1 MKNSIIFTL
10 IASFFIATPVFAGNI
25 AAGKELVAK
34 NNCNSCH
41 GPDLKQ
47 PIAPVYPKIAGQHE
61 DYLFYALKSYQVEN
75 NPHVGRANAIM
86 GGQAKQFTQ
95 AQLKDLAAYIAS
107 LPGDFVVKK

>member
-1 MKNSIIFTL
+1 MKKTIFLTVLATTL
-10 IASFFIATPVFAGNI
+10 LSNQAFAGNI
-25 AAGKELVAK
+25 EAGKELVTK

-47 PIAPVYPKIAGQHE
+47 PIAPGYPKIAGQHA
-61 DYLFYALKSYQVEN
+61 DYLFYALKAYQVEN

-95 AQLKDLAAYIAS
+95 AQLKDIAAYVAS
-107 LPGDFVVKK
+107 LPGDFVIKK

>member
-10 IASFFIATPVFAGNI
+10 LASFFLSSPVFARNI
-25 AAGKELVAK
+25 EAGKELVTK

-47 PIAPVYPKIAGQHE
+47 PIAPGYPKIAGQHE

-75 NPHVGRANAIM
+75 NPHVGRSNAIM

-95 AQLKDLAAYIAS
+95 AQLKDMAAYIAS
-107 LPGDFVVKK
+107 LPSDFVIKK